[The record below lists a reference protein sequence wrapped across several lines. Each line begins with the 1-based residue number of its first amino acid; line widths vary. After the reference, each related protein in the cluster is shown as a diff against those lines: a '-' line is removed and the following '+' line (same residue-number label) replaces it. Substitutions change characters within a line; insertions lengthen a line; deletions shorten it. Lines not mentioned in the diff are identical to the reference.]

1 MILRCSFVFLLNKIR
16 WLLFLVFTSEVSAQT
31 SDFYDKILVNGHIIT
46 VDKNFRIAEA
56 IAIRDGRFI
65 AIGSNKAIQSLA
77 DPNVEVIDLKGR
89 TVVPGFIDG
98 HAHMDREGLKFIL
111 PSLDGVRSI
120 DDILEVIKQEV
131 KNKKPGEWIVTMP
144 IGDYP
149 NYAGGSDLLKE
160 IWKLFYDEENNMLQK
175 NIYEEIKE
183 LFLALSDKNSKGGLY
198 VGKSGSG
205 HYVKMIH
212 NGIEYG
218 MMQSIAE
225 GLDILKNKSDFKFKL
240 EDITENWR
248 SGSVIQSWLLD
259 LIASELKIDPK
270 LNNYNSIVNDS
281 GEGRWTIKESIDLSV
296 PIPSIYSSISQRFNS
311 RQKSSFAGKILSA
324 MRNAFGGHK

>member
-1 MILRCSFVFLLNKIR
+1 M
-16 WLLFLVFTSEVSAQT
+16 EVAVIGLGKMGAQ
-31 SDFYDKILVNGHIIT
+31 
-46 VDKNFRIAEA
+46 IAEKLSNNDFKVYCYDVDENVS
-56 IAIRDGRFI
+56 INIDSNIVITKSIKDLVSKFKSKKIIWLMLPSGSVTNNTIEELNNLLESDDIIIDGGNSFYKDSMENFI
-65 AIGSNKAIQSLA
+65 KCKTKNIH
-77 DPNVEVIDLKGR
+77 
-89 TVVPGFIDG
+89 FIDCG
-98 HAHMDREGLKFIL
+98 TSGGIWGLKNGFCLTI
-111 PSLDGVRSI
+111 G
-120 DDILEVIKQEV
+120 
-131 KNKKPGEWIVTMP
+131 GEK
-144 IGDYP
+144 
-149 NYAGGSDLLKE
+149 S
-160 IWKLFYDEENNMLQK
+160 
-175 NIYEEIKE
+175 IYEEIKE
-183 LFLALSDKNSKGGLY
+183 LFVALSDKNSEGGLY
-198 VGKSGSG
+198 VGQSGSG

-281 GEGRWTIKESIDLSV
+281 GEGRWTIKESIDLSI

>member
-1 MILRCSFVFLLNKIR
+1 M
-16 WLLFLVFTSEVSAQT
+16 EVAVIGLGKMGAQIAEKL
-31 SDFYDKILVNGHIIT
+31 SNNDFKVYCYD
-46 VDKNFRIAEA
+46 VDKNVSINIDSNIVITKSIKDLVSKFNGKKVIWLMLPS
-56 IAIRDGRFI
+56 
-65 AIGSNKAIQSLA
+65 GSVTNSTIEELNNLLEN
-77 DPNVEVIDLKGR
+77 DDII
-89 TVVPGFIDG
+89 IDG
-98 HAHMDREGLKFIL
+98 GNSFYKDSKKNFIKCKKNNIHFVDCGTSGGIWGLKNGFCLTI
-111 PSLDGVRSI
+111 GG
-120 DDILEVIKQEV
+120 E
-131 KNKKPGEWIVTMP
+131 KK
-144 IGDYP
+144 
-149 NYAGGSDLLKE
+149 
-160 IWKLFYDEENNMLQK
+160 
-175 NIYEEIKE
+175 IYEEIKE

-281 GEGRWTIKESIDLSV
+281 GEGRWTIKESIDLSI

>member
-1 MILRCSFVFLLNKIR
+1 M
-16 WLLFLVFTSEVSAQT
+16 EVAVIGLGKMGAQ
-31 SDFYDKILVNGHIIT
+31 
-46 VDKNFRIAEA
+46 IAEKLSNNDFKVYCYDVDENVS
-56 IAIRDGRFI
+56 INIDSNIVITKSIKELVSKFKSKKIIWLMLPSGSVTNNTIEELNNLLESDDIIIDGGNSFYKDSIENFI
-65 AIGSNKAIQSLA
+65 KCKTKNIH
-77 DPNVEVIDLKGR
+77 
-89 TVVPGFIDG
+89 FIDCG
-98 HAHMDREGLKFIL
+98 TSGGIWGLKNGFCLTI
-111 PSLDGVRSI
+111 G
-120 DDILEVIKQEV
+120 
-131 KNKKPGEWIVTMP
+131 GEK
-144 IGDYP
+144 
-149 NYAGGSDLLKE
+149 S
-160 IWKLFYDEENNMLQK
+160 
-175 NIYEEIKE
+175 IYEEIKE
-183 LFLALSDKNSKGGLY
+183 LFVALSDKNSEGGLY
-198 VGKSGSG
+198 VGQSGSG

-281 GEGRWTIKESIDLSV
+281 GEGRWTIKESIDLSI

>member
-1 MILRCSFVFLLNKIR
+1 M
-16 WLLFLVFTSEVSAQT
+16 EVAVIGLGKMGAQ
-31 SDFYDKILVNGHIIT
+31 
-46 VDKNFRIAEA
+46 IAEKLSNNDFKVYCYDVDENVS
-56 IAIRDGRFI
+56 INIDSNIVITKSIKELVSKFKSKKIIWLMLPSGSVTNNTIEELNNLLESDDIIIDGGNSFYKDSMENFI
-65 AIGSNKAIQSLA
+65 KCKTKNIH
-77 DPNVEVIDLKGR
+77 
-89 TVVPGFIDG
+89 FIDCG
-98 HAHMDREGLKFIL
+98 TSGGIWGLKNGFCL
-111 PSLDGVRSI
+111 
-120 DDILEVIKQEV
+120 
-131 KNKKPGEWIVTMP
+131 T
-144 IGDYP
+144 IGGDK
-149 NYAGGSDLLKE
+149 S
-160 IWKLFYDEENNMLQK
+160 
-175 NIYEEIKE
+175 IYEEIKE
-183 LFLALSDKNSKGGLY
+183 LFVALSDKNSEGGLY
-198 VGKSGSG
+198 VGQSGSG

-281 GEGRWTIKESIDLSV
+281 GEGRWTIKESIDLSI

>member
-1 MILRCSFVFLLNKIR
+1 M
-16 WLLFLVFTSEVSAQT
+16 EVAVIGLGKMGAQ
-31 SDFYDKILVNGHIIT
+31 
-46 VDKNFRIAEA
+46 IAEKLSNNDFKVYCYDVDENVS
-56 IAIRDGRFI
+56 INIDSNIVITKSIKDLVSKFKSKKIIWLMLPSGSVTNNTIEELNNLLESDDIIIDGGNSFYKDSIENFI
-65 AIGSNKAIQSLA
+65 KCKTKNIH
-77 DPNVEVIDLKGR
+77 
-89 TVVPGFIDG
+89 FIDCG
-98 HAHMDREGLKFIL
+98 TSGGIWGLKNGFCLTI
-111 PSLDGVRSI
+111 G
-120 DDILEVIKQEV
+120 
-131 KNKKPGEWIVTMP
+131 GEK
-144 IGDYP
+144 
-149 NYAGGSDLLKE
+149 S
-160 IWKLFYDEENNMLQK
+160 
-175 NIYEEIKE
+175 IYEEIKE
-183 LFLALSDKNSKGGLY
+183 LFVALSDKNSEGGLY
-198 VGKSGSG
+198 VGQSGSG

-281 GEGRWTIKESIDLSV
+281 GEGRWTIKESIDLSI